1 MYFHFMKNPTYFLLL
16 MLFLVS
22 CQKDDEQVY
31 CTQQFEPVCGS
42 NGVTY
47 GNACLAEAA
56 GITSYTTGECN

>member
-1 MYFHFMKNPTYFLLL
+1 